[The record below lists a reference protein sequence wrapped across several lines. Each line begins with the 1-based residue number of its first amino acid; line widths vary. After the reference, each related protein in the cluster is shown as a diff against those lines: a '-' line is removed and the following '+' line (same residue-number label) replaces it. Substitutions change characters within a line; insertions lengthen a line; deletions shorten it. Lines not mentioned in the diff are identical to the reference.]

1 MAKCQFL
8 LRRMPE
14 AIDTARCHVE
24 MHGNVVK
31 ANQTSWYRALCPPV
45 PMLSRNYKGSGLRV
59 KMVQKFKMD
68 EREDG
73 QQKQHV
79 DEFVRG
85 YADGC

>member
-1 MAKCQFL
+1 
-8 LRRMPE
+8 
-14 AIDTARCHVE
+14 
-24 MHGNVVK
+24 
-31 ANQTSWYRALCPPV
+31 
-45 PMLSRNYKGSGLRV
+45 MLKGSGLRV